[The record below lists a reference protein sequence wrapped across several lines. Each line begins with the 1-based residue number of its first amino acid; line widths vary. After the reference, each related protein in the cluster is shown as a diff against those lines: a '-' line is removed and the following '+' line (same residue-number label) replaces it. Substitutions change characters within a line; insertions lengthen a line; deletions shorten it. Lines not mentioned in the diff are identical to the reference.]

1 MLKTKLHVNFIRSQ
15 LKFKW
20 HLLVEFIHKVNNLP
34 QIDLFKIPR
43 TNKCLNNVIDIEID
57 THKTRKRL
65 TKKKAY
71 PHNKLNFRINYV
83 IFKRCKYYKT
93 Y

>member
-65 TKKKAY
+65 TKKK
-71 PHNKLNFRINYV
+71 KLTHI
-83 IFKRCKYYKT
+83 T
-93 Y
+93 S